1 MEIREKRGLAYAV
14 KSVIDAEKE
23 HSHYLVYA
31 GTTKEKVDEVKK
43 IIIEEFR
50 NVEKMSEKDLEE
62 AKERVIG
69 LKRVNSEESS
79 GVITELMMEELNGDA
94 ENYYK
99 HEQKIREVT
108 LEQVKK
114 LARIKGFSSAAI
126 VPK

>member
-1 MEIREKRGLAYAV
+1 
-14 KSVIDAEKE
+14 
-23 HSHYLVYA
+23 
-31 GTTKEKVDEVKK
+31 
-43 IIIEEFR
+43 
-50 NVEKMSEKDLEE
+50 MSEKDLEE